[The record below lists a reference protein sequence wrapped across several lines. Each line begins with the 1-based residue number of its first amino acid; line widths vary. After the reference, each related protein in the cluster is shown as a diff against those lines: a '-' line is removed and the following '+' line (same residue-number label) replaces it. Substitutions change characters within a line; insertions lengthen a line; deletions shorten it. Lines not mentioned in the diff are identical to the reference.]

1 MVTNDPPEYASA
13 EMPTSAD
20 KVSGSAPPLLSFS
33 SSEFRFV
40 AAFAIILC
48 VLTSLPYWA
57 ARRAVIPGKVFTG
70 LLVQSFDSNNYLA
83 YSRQA
88 ADGQWLFR
96 NPMTPEPHEPVF
108 FNLEWLLI
116 GKVASVLHVSLTDAT
131 DILRIVSIAGMCF
144 GVYWLS
150 IYVLQNAFMR
160 RLALVAIMA
169 GGGFGWIVAV
179 HLIGVRLNS
188 SFFLDLTNA
197 NLFPFYWELK
207 LAHFLISET
216 FIVLGLAFFLC
227 AERNKQA
234 VHYVGAGLC
243 YMAAGTCRPYDML
256 FAMAS
261 TVLYLGWS
269 FWSQPD
275 RRSSLV
281 LRATPVIMCVP
292 LLGYFLWLFKI
303 HPVFRWWT
311 IAGNPAPPAWL
322 LAWSFGP
329 SFFLLL
335 VAAWRL
341 RRGGL
346 TDSGIFMLSCFVTAV
361 VLAHLHGIFHF
372 AFQFATN
379 ILLPM
384 VMLVLLG
391 LESAIMAWSD
401 RSTKVATISVT
412 GLLFL
417 NSLTSLALTGQ
428 AVVLARRGEFHTDA
442 AKMAVYSWLD
452 QHSQKNDVV
461 LADLDI
467 ANEIPQYTRDVVF
480 CGYGNAVDFARKTRQ
495 LKQFLDPATGN
506 AFRQDLIRQYGIR
519 FVLLT
524 TTEEHA
530 APTLAEATFVKE
542 IFRNSAAVIYAVTDL
557 PRKELAILLRP

>member
-1 MVTNDPPEYASA
+1 MPPS
-13 EMPTSAD
+13 
-20 KVSGSAPPLLSFS
+20 SFS
-33 SSEFRFV
+33 RSEFRFV
-40 AAFAIILC
+40 AVFAIVLC
-48 VLTSLPYWA
+48 ILTSLPYWT
-57 ARRAVIPGKVFTG
+57 ARRTTIPGKVFTG

-96 NPMTPEPHEPVF
+96 NPMTPEPHKPVF
-108 FNLEWLLI
+108 FNFEWLLI
-116 GKVASVLHVSLTDAT
+116 GKVASILHVSLTDAT
-131 DILRIVSIAGMCF
+131 DIVRVISIAVMCF
-144 GVYWLS
+144 AVYWLS
-150 IYVLQNAFMR
+150 IYVLQNAFIR
-160 RLALVAIMA
+160 RIALVAVMA

-179 HLIGVRLNS
+179 HLLGVRLNS
-188 SFFLDLTNA
+188 SYFLDLTNA

-216 FIVLGLAFFLC
+216 FVFLGLAFFLC
-227 AERNKQA
+227 AERSRRA
-234 VHYVGAGLC
+234 LYYAGAGLC

-261 TVLYLGWS
+261 TALYLAWV
-269 FWSQPD
+269 FWSEPN
-275 RRSSLV
+275 RRSGLI
-281 LRATPVIMCVP
+281 LRSTPILMCIP
-292 LLGYFLWLFKI
+292 LLAYFLWIFKV

-322 LAWSFGP
+322 LAWSLGP
-329 SFFLLL
+329 SFLLL
-335 VAAWRL
+335 LIALWKL
-341 RRGGL
+341 RHGSL
-346 TDSGIFMLSCFVTAV
+346 TDSGVFILGCFVTAA

-384 VMLVLLG
+384 VMVVLLG
-391 LESAIMAWSD
+391 LQSAITAWKN
-401 RSTKVATISVT
+401 RNGRLATATVA
-412 GLLFL
+412 GLLCV

-442 AKMAVYSWLD
+442 QKIAAYAWLD

-461 LADLDI
+461 FADFDI

-480 CGYGNAVDFARKTRQ
+480 CGYGNAVNFQEKARL
-495 LKQFLDPATGN
+495 LKQFLDPAATK

-524 TTEEHA
+524 PGEDRSA
-530 APTLAEATFVKE
+530 ASIAQATFLTE
-542 IFRNSAAVIYAVTDL
+542 SFRNNAAAIYMVT
-557 PRKELAILLRP
+557 PPNQKQ